1 MMQVRGVRGA
11 TCAAANSKEAIVN
24 ATRQVLL
31 RMVADNAIQ
40 PDDIASVFYSTTRD
54 LNAEFPAI
62 AARQLGWTDVPMM
75 CMHEMEV
82 PGSLPMCIRV
92 MIHWNTDRRP
102 AEIRHVYTNGAERLR
117 PDLVREG

>member
-62 AARQLGWTDVPMM
+62 AARLLGWTDVPMM

>member
-82 PGSLPMCIRV
+82 PGSLPMCICV